1 MGGREG
7 MEVGEE
13 GYSVPIAMEEECW
26 LNMSG
31 SELEHCLVKLMGIG
45 YGHGYGT
52 EDCGYG

>member
-1 MGGREG
+1 